1 MIGDI
6 ERGDL
11 LAMTQKMGNVFEPGI
26 IEKYPVIGEIKALM
40 ESHGALKAIQCS
52 ESLMIVRRW
61 RRQQRFSERAGWRR
75 RFLPQK

>member
-26 IEKYPVIGEIKALM
+26 IENIL
-40 ESHGALKAIQCS
+40 
-52 ESLMIVRRW
+52 
-61 RRQQRFSERAGWRR
+61 
-75 RFLPQK
+75 